1 METVGSRVVG
11 WHTIRILAE
20 QRTGQW
26 HNANTGPFWQTS
38 GKGQRD
44 VVRLEDLLSGAK
56 LVVPEKSK
64 LTRSRTAE
72 DTHWID
78 EKVRKCVAAA
88 LWDM

>member
-1 METVGSRVVG
+1 
-11 WHTIRILAE
+11 
-20 QRTGQW
+20 
-26 HNANTGPFWQTS
+26 
-38 GKGQRD
+38 

-64 LTRSRTAE
+64 LAMSRTAE

-88 LWDM
+88 RWDM